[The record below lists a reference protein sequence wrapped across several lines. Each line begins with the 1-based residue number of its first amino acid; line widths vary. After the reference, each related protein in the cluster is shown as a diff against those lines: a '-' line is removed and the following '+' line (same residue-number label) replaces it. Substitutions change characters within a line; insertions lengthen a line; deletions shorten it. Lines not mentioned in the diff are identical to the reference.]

1 MAPPVRMLPDIASS
15 ASTSLCC
22 TRPIVWGLFVEPDVF
37 QAKIVD
43 DAVDHHCPI
52 FDPRLPAIGEAVVKN
67 NRPRPVIGQLSLDLP
82 YQLLSLSHVGLH
94 RLPVEQF
101 FELRIAIA
109 DVVARRAAGVVL
121 VELLVGIIDAAASQV
136 EADLEILAIHLGIPE
151 SSLDDLKL
159 TVDEHLLQLVD

>member
-82 YQLLSLSHVGLH
+82 HQLLALIRLGLD
-94 RLPVEQF
+94 RLPIEQV
-101 FELRIAIA
+101 FELGIAIA
-109 DVVARRAAGVVL
+109 GIVARRAAGVVL
-121 VELLVGIIDAAASQV
+121 VELLVGIVDAAAGEV
-136 EADLEILAIHLGIPE
+136 EADLEILPIHLGIPK
-151 SSLDDLKL
+151 SSLDNL
-159 TVDEHLLQLVD
+159 E